1 MIFWCSE
8 KPFRF
13 RRDILYETNYTLLER
28 MILLVGSD
36 RTAKINRSDPF
47 SIQVILAVENIS
59 GGNCNKIVINIESNF
74 NIILKS
80 HRKDYVVPRKHLSN
94 NVLSYYTYSKKY
106 RKIST
111 SPSFILRNYTKY
123 RIINRIIFVRNT
135 IQI

>member
-1 MIFWCSE
+1 
-8 KPFRF
+8 
-13 RRDILYETNYTLLER
+13 

-47 SIQVILAVENIS
+47 SIQLILAVENIS

-80 HRKDYVVPRKHLSN
+80 HRKDYVVPRKHLFN
-94 NVLSYYTYSKKY
+94 NILSCYTYSKKY

-111 SPSFILRNYTKY
+111 SPSFM
-123 RIINRIIFVRNT
+123 
-135 IQI
+135 

>member
-47 SIQVILAVENIS
+47 SIQVILAVENIL

-80 HRKDYVVPRKHLSN
+80 HRKDYVVPRKHLFN
-94 NVLSYYTYSKKY
+94 NILSYYTYSKKY
-106 RKIST
+106 PLLPLLCK
-111 SPSFILRNYTKY
+111 YTKY
-123 RIINRIIFVRNT
+123 RIINRIIFARNT

>member
-8 KPFRF
+8 KTFRF

-94 NVLSYYTYSKKY
+94 NILSYYTYSKKY

-111 SPSFILRNYTKY
+111 SPSFM
-123 RIINRIIFVRNT
+123 
-135 IQI
+135 